1 MESCAKCQNSLGGV
15 VNFCP
20 YCGCAIAEA
29 AGAPAGAEGTAPV
42 AAVANTAGSDVDHRE
57 ANSPPEEA
65 HVEPLPR
72 PVPTRNPSQ
81 AVDTAPAQPD
91 EAAAVK
97 ANAAKP
103 RSRRTEKAATPA
115 ETRARKDPVHTQ
127 ANDAPTPQPPK
138 KGGIKLRHV
147 AVIAVVAFGAYAYL
161 NRGPSQSELECNR
174 VVDQAASLLRQGDL
188 AGAREGAA
196 RGDQACV
203 GQNTEKL
210 AEVHKTI
217 EQQEAKIQRECT
229 VATRPMAAML
239 SAHRLT
245 AANNALD
252 RLPNA
257 CAELD
262 VTAELRQQIQ
272 RATATAEAINERIK
286 TAMSE
291 GNAEG
296 VRQLIAELEQVD
308 RENSFLPQWRAEVV
322 RLAAAQA
329 PAVAVQ
335 LPTAS
340 PETQTAPRL
349 QTTPP
354 SANTI
359 SGNAPAPNPQNDMAR
374 QFLAD
379 AESALA
385 QKRFDAARTYTES
398 ARRLD
403 PNNPRVRALTR
414 AIQERERQ
422 VLHDE
427 TTIN

>member
-1 MESCAKCQNSLGGV
+1 M
-15 VNFCP
+15 
-20 YCGCAIAEA
+20 
-29 AGAPAGAEGTAPV
+29 
-42 AAVANTAGSDVDHRE
+42 
-57 ANSPPEEA
+57 
-65 HVEPLPR
+65 
-72 PVPTRNPSQ
+72 
-81 AVDTAPAQPD
+81 
-91 EAAAVK
+91 
-97 ANAAKP
+97 
-103 RSRRTEKAATPA
+103 
-115 ETRARKDPVHTQ
+115 
-127 ANDAPTPQPPK
+127 
-138 KGGIKLRHV
+138 
-147 AVIAVVAFGAYAYL
+147 
-161 NRGPSQSELECNR
+161 
-174 VVDQAASLLRQGDL
+174 LRQGDL
-188 AGAREGAA
+188 AGAREEAA
-196 RGDQACV
+196 RGDQVCV

-229 VATRPMAAML
+229 VATRPVAAML

-245 AANNALD
+245 AATNALD

-272 RATATAEAINERIK
+272 RAAVTTEAINERIK
-286 TAMSE
+286 AAMSE
-291 GNAEG
+291 GNADG
-296 VRQLIAELEQVD
+296 VRQLIAELEQID

-322 RLAAAQA
+322 RLVAAQA

-340 PETQTAPRL
+340 PEAQTAPRL
-349 QTTPP
+349 QTTTPP

-359 SGNAPAPNPQNDMAR
+359 SGNAPTPNPQNDMAR
-374 QFLAD
+374 QFLAE

-385 QKRFDAARTYTES
+385 QKRFDAARTFTES